1 MLALPSR
8 RWLPLILVPV
18 FTACGGGSPGAPS
31 AAAPAVAVLPAR
43 RPNIVFILADD
54 LDVRTTA
61 MMPRLPALIGQH
73 GRTFERAYVTQ
84 ALCAP
89 SRASILTGQFPHNHR
104 VLDNTGPDGG
114 FRAFRRGPEAS
125 TIATW
130 LRAAGYRTALVGKY
144 LNGYPTAATPDYIP
158 PGWDEWRAQLSDL
171 TADRYVNYL
180 LNENGTVNPYG
191 ARDEEYETD
200 VLTSRA
206 VTFIE
211 RSVQEQKPFFLYLAP
226 DAPHLPAIPAS
237 RHATLMNGTEAA
249 RVPSFNEPDVSD
261 KPAFVR
267 NATPMTETEIR
278 KLDRTQT
285 ARLRTML
292 SVEDMLADVL
302 TVLAANQVLNDTYV
316 FFMSD
321 NGLMLGEHR
330 LVTTKDVN
338 YEEAIRVPLVVMG
351 PGIAAA
357 THDEEHFVL
366 NVDIAPTLAELAG
379 VFVPDTVDGRSMVRL
394 LRGETVT
401 EWRRDAVTESISY
414 TGGLSA
420 VLRTPEYAY
429 SEIESGERELYDMRN
444 DPYQVSSLHRR
455 ADPAL
460 MARLSARLAQLTG
473 CRRATCRA
481 EGGQPISRRGGGE
494 W

>member
-1 MLALPSR
+1 MSALSPR
-8 RWLPLILVPV
+8 RWVPLVLAGI
-18 FTACGGGSPGAPS
+18 FSACGGGSPGAPT
-31 AAAPAVAVLPAR
+31 AAAPAAPVAPAR

-54 LDVRTTA
+54 LDLRTTA

-73 GRTFERAYVTQ
+73 GRTFDRAYVTQ
-84 ALCAP
+84 SLCAP

-104 VLDNTGPDGG
+104 VLDNAGPDGG
-114 FRAFRRGPEAS
+114 FGAFRRGPEAS

-144 LNGYPTAATPDYIP
+144 MNGYPTAATPDYIA
-158 PGWDEWRAQLSDL
+158 PGWDEWRAQETDL
-171 TADRYVNYL
+171 TADRYINYF
-180 LNENGTVNPYG
+180 LNENGTVNQFG
-191 ARDEEYETD
+191 TREEEYETD
-200 VLTSRA
+200 VLTNRA

-211 RSVQEQKPFFLYLAP
+211 RSVQDHKPFFLYLAP
-226 DAPHLPAIPAS
+226 DAPHLPAIPAP
-237 RHATLMNGTEAA
+237 RHATMMNGTEAP
-249 RVPSFNEPDVSD
+249 RVPSFNEGDVSD

-267 NATPMTETEIR
+267 NATLMTPAEIR
-278 KLDRTQT
+278 KLDRTET

-292 SVEDMLADVL
+292 AVEDMLSDVL
-302 TVLAANQVLNDTYV
+302 TVLAANQVLDETYV

-330 LVTTKDVN
+330 LVTTKDVA
-338 YEEAIRVPLVVMG
+338 YEEAIRVPLIAMG

-379 VFVPDTVDGRSMVRL
+379 VTVPDTVDGRSMVRL
-394 LRGETVT
+394 LRGESVT
-401 EWRRDAVTESISY
+401 DWRRDAVSESISY

-420 VLRTPEYAY
+420 VLRTPQYAY
-429 SEIESGERELYDMRN
+429 TEIESGERELYDMRN
-444 DPYQVSSLHRR
+444 DPYQVSSLHRS

-460 MARLSARLAQLTG
+460 LATLSARLAQITG
-473 CRRATCRA
+473 CRRATCR
-481 EGGQPISRRGGGE
+481 Q
-494 W
+494 

>member
-1 MLALPSR
+1 MLALRARS
-8 RWLPLILVPV
+8 WWPLLVATV
-18 FTACGGGSPGAPS
+18 GTACIGRSPGTPS
-31 AAAPAVAVLPAR
+31 AVPAAEVLPR
-43 RPNIVFILADD
+43 RHPNIVFVLADD
-54 LDVRTTA
+54 LDFRTAA
-61 MMPRLPALIGQH
+61 MMPRLPALLGQH
-73 GRTFERAYVTQ
+73 GRTFDRAYVTQ

-114 FRAFRRGPEAS
+114 FGAFRRGPEAS

-144 LNGYPTAATPDYIP
+144 LNGYPTAATPDYIA
-158 PGWDEWRAQLSDL
+158 PGWDEWDAQLTDL
-171 TADRYVNYL
+171 TADRYVNYF
-180 LNENGTVNPYG
+180 LNENGTVHPFG
-191 ARDEEYETD
+191 TRDEEYETD
-200 VLTSRA
+200 VLTNRA

-211 RSVQEQKPFFLYLAP
+211 RAVQDHKPFFLYLAP
-226 DAPHLPAIPAS
+226 DAPHLPAIPAA
-237 RHATLMNGTEAA
+237 RHATLLGGTEAP
-249 RVPSFNEPDVSD
+249 RVPSFNEVDVSD

-267 NATPMTETEIR
+267 NKSLMTATEIR
-278 KLDRTQT
+278 KLDRTET

-292 SVEDMLADVL
+292 AVEDMLADVL
-302 TVLAANQVLNDTYV
+302 TTLAANKILDDTYV
-316 FFMSD
+316 FFTSD

-330 LVTTKDVN
+330 LVTTKDVP

-351 PGIAAA
+351 PAIAAA

-379 VFVPDTVDGRSMVRL
+379 ASIPDSVDGRSMVRL
-394 LRGETVT
+394 LRGEAVT
-401 EWRRDAVTESISY
+401 DWRREAVSESISY

-429 SEIESGERELYDMRN
+429 TEIESNEREIYDMRA
-444 DPYQVSSLHRR
+444 DPYQLSSLHRR

-460 MARLSARLAQLTG
+460 MATLSARLAQLTG
-473 CRRATCRA
+473 CRRATCRN
-481 EGGQPISRRGGGE
+481 
-494 W
+494 

>member
-1 MLALPSR
+1 MLSLSAR
-8 RWLPLILVPV
+8 RAMPLLCVSV
-18 FTACGGGSPGAPS
+18 WTACGGSPGAPS
-31 AAAPAVAVLPAR
+31 ATTAVAPTPPPR

-54 LDVRTTA
+54 LDFRTTA
-61 MMPRLPALIGQH
+61 MMPRLPALLGQH
-73 GRTFERAYVTQ
+73 GRTFDRAYVTQ

-104 VLDNTGPDGG
+104 VLDNSGPDGG
-114 FRAFRRGPEAS
+114 FGAFRRGPEAS

-144 LNGYPTAATPDYIP
+144 LNGYPTAATPDYIA
-158 PGWDEWRAQLSDL
+158 PGWDEWCAQETDL
-171 TADRYVNYL
+171 TADRYVNYF
-180 LNENGTVNPYG
+180 LNENGTVNEFG
-191 ARDEEYETD
+191 TRDEEYETD
-200 VLTSRA
+200 VLTNRA

-211 RSVQEQKPFFLYLAP
+211 RSVQEHKPFFLYLAP
-226 DAPHLPAIPAS
+226 DAPHLPAIPAP
-237 RHATLMNGTEAA
+237 RHATMMNGMEAP
-249 RVPSFNEPDVSD
+249 RVPSFNEGDVSD

-267 NATPMTETEIR
+267 NASLMTPTEIR
-278 KLDRTQT
+278 KLDRTET

-292 SVEDMLADVL
+292 AVEDMIADVL
-302 TVLAANQVLNDTYV
+302 TVLAANQVLDETYV

-330 LVTTKDVN
+330 LVTTKDVA
-338 YEEAIRVPLVVMG
+338 YEEAIRVPFMAMG

-366 NVDIAPTLAELAG
+366 NVDVAPTLAELAG
-379 VFVPDTVDGRSMVRL
+379 VAVPDTVDGRSMVRL
-394 LRGETVT
+394 LRGESVMD
-401 EWRRDAVTESISY
+401 WRREAVSESISY

-429 SEIESGERELYDMRN
+429 TEIESNERELYDMRN

-460 MARLSARLAQLTG
+460 LASLSARLAQITG
-473 CRRATCRA
+473 CRRATCR
-481 EGGQPISRRGGGE
+481 Q
-494 W
+494 

>member
-1 MLALPSR
+1 MPIVRAR
-8 RWLPLILVPV
+8 RWMPPLVAAGWIG
-18 FTACGGGSPGAPS
+18 CGGGSPGVPSSATPAAQAP
-31 AAAPAVAVLPAR
+31 PAR
-43 RPNIVFILADD
+43 RPNIVFVLADD
-54 LDVRTTA
+54 LDFRTTA
-61 MMPRLPALIGQH
+61 MMPRLPALIGQR
-73 GRTFERAYVTQ
+73 GRTFDRAYVTQ
-84 ALCAP
+84 SLCAP

-114 FRAFRRGPEAS
+114 FGAFRRGQEPS

-130 LRAAGYRTALVGKY
+130 LRAAGYRTALIGKY
-144 LNGYPTAATPDYIP
+144 MNGYPTAARPDYIP
-158 PGWDEWRAQLSDL
+158 PGWDEWDAQLSDL
-171 TADRYVNYL
+171 TADRYVNYF

-191 ARDEEYETD
+191 VADADYETD
-200 VLTSRA
+200 VLTQRA
-206 VTFIE
+206 LTFMD
-211 RSVQEQKPFFLYLAP
+211 RSIQDKKPFFLYLAP
-226 DAPHLPAIPAS
+226 DAPHLPAIPAP
-237 RHATLMNGTEAA
+237 RHATLFFGTEAP

-261 KPAFVR
+261 KPAFVQ
-267 NATPMTETEIR
+267 NASPMTPAEIR
-278 KLDRTQT
+278 KLDRTET

-302 TVLAANQVLNDTYV
+302 TLLAANQILDETYV

-338 YEEAIRVPLVVMG
+338 YEEAIRVPLIVMG

-357 THDEEHFVL
+357 SRDDEHFLL

-379 VFVPDTVDGRSMVRL
+379 AAVPDSVDGRSMVRL
-394 LRGETVT
+394 LRGESVAD
-401 EWRRDAVTESISY
+401 WRRDADSESISY

-429 SEIESGERELYDMRN
+429 TEIESNERELYDMRS
-444 DPYQVSSLHRR
+444 DPYQLASLHRR

-460 MARLSARLAQLTG
+460 LTTLSARLAQITG
-473 CRRATCRA
+473 CRRASCRN
-481 EGGQPISRRGGGE
+481 
-494 W
+494 